1 LYYNTNYN
9 RLLFRNEN
17 VYAEWQTYDRAMCDE
32 VNTDVNFTAVTEKIL
47 FQDKEYPIY
56 FLQYPVNDIES
67 AEMRKEVFNEL
78 YKAPELCESMRE
90 YILMLNR
97 LNKLRGLTF
106 DSKNMVQ
113 KQYYNLQAINH
124 YCECV
129 EKLYNILN
137 GRKARLLTDLFNR
150 INEIRSDN
158 IYVVMKKETE
168 KLIREF
174 DDMQKMNIAFDYSK
188 SLLRY
193 EKAESKEF
201 ALSKYAMDLLGI
213 ELNSNF
219 SIVNSNP
226 ITAIEEAILDYC
238 AAEYP
243 ETISALDKFYNDY
256 SDIDVYELIHL
267 KPQMKFYV
275 SYIEFITGLESE
287 GCKFT
292 LPEYG
297 GGFHARDAYDL
308 SLTLCIDDKKKV
320 VSNDIDL
327 VRGEIFVLSG
337 PNQGGKTT
345 FVRTAA
351 ITVILALNGCY
362 VPCLSCQ
369 IPYYDRL
376 ITHFNKN
383 EVLGRGGRLQEE
395 LSRISE
401 ILKLITADTMLLFN
415 ECFAS
420 TRRIDGAELS
430 LKLLDKLFNI
440 KCSGGFVT
448 HYYEIADK
456 DKRLISLTSGVE
468 SDGEKDDIRT
478 YKITPSPPGGSAYAR
493 TIAQR
498 YGITFEQME
507 VLIDE
512 HKKH

>member
-1 LYYNTNYN
+1 MNYNTNYN
-9 RLLFRNEN
+9 RLLFRNET
-17 VYAEWQTYDRAMCDE
+17 VYAAWQTYDRAMCDE
-32 VNTDVNFTAVTEKIL
+32 VNADVNFTAVTESIL

-78 YKAPELCESMRE
+78 YKDPDLCESLRE
-90 YILMLNR
+90 YVLNLNR

-106 DSKNMVQ
+106 DSKNTVQ
-113 KQYYNLQAINH
+113 KQYYHLQTAEH

-129 EKLYNILN
+129 EILYTILT
-137 GRKARLLTDLFNR
+137 GRKSKLLTDLFTR
-150 INEIRSDN
+150 INEIRLDN
-158 IYVVMKKETE
+158 TYLVMKHETE
-168 KLIREF
+168 KLTREF
-174 DDMQKMNIAFDYSK
+174 DGMQQMNISFDYPK
-188 SLLRY
+188 GLLRY
-193 EKAESKEF
+193 EKNDGKEF
-201 ALSKYAMDLLGI
+201 TLAKYAMDLLGI
-213 ELNSNF
+213 ELNSTF
-219 SIVNSNP
+219 SVVNSNP
-226 ITAIEEAILDYC
+226 ITAFEEAILDYC
-238 AAEYP
+238 SAEYP
-243 ETISALDKFYNDY
+243 ETISALDKFYSDY
-256 SDIDVYELIHL
+256 SDIDVYEFIHL
-267 KPQMKFYV
+267 KPQIKFYT
-275 SYIEFITGLESE
+275 SYINFINRLEAE

-292 LPEYG
+292 LPEYSN
-297 GGFHARDAYDL
+297 GFHARDAYDL
-308 SLTLCIDDKKKV
+308 SLTLSIDDKKKV

-327 VRGEIFVLSG
+327 THGDIFVLSG

-345 FVRTAA
+345 FVRTVA

-362 VPCLSCQ
+362 APCRSCQ
-369 IPYYDRL
+369 IPYYDKL
-376 ITHFNKN
+376 ITHFNKS
-383 EVLGRGGRLQEE
+383 EVLGKGGRLQEE

-401 ILKLITADTMLLFN
+401 ILKFTTADTMLLFN

-420 TRRIDGAELS
+420 TRRIDGAALS
-430 LKLLDKLFNI
+430 LKLLDKLFSI

-478 YKITPSPPGGSAYAR
+478 YKITPSPPGGSAYAK